1 MSQDVYL
8 EDKTGDNL
16 LVEVVKGY
24 PHLYD
29 CKCYDFKDLRMR
41 ENTWQEIAEI
51 LHCTAF
57 DCQFRWKRLRER
69 YCREKKLLEVSE
81 RSGSCQSFKKEWI
94 LMKEVRFLVAHI
106 LLRKLNYLG
115 EIRQFYL
122 SFMYQVVEFDTDSG
136 GGVGIIHS
144 KWLTPRKKEC
154 FWPPFKHSQQY
165 NKCLSDG
172 QHPCGKWRICALKR
186 KFYITDDILKAREKL
201 KDAEFE
207 SDIATE
213 YENESSQKRKKRPNR
228 RILYS
233 SDESSSDEYDTNN
246 QLAHKKYPSP
256 PDVEVAEVPVAEC
269 QRSVNTPSNSAD
281 SVFTRDS
288 RPSRRSVINS
298 ESSSSILCSVENGN
312 TVNTQDVTV
321 SEDSTREQVGLQVIA
336 RHLAKIEK
344 RLDVIQQSVSELLK
358 QTLPDTVQ
366 NINILPEELTLPC
379 ETEEQLNKVEE
390 WISIP
395 ENKICMLL
403 LEEINPLATSV
414 MMM

>member
-1 MSQDVYL
+1 MFSGAKYFIKNRKCELKQ
-8 EDKTGDNL
+8 EPTWPPSHL
-16 LVEVVKGY
+16 L
-24 PHLYD
+24 
-29 CKCYDFKDLRMR
+29 
-41 ENTWQEIAEI
+41 
-51 LHCTAF
+51 
-57 DCQFRWKRLRER
+57 
-69 YCREKKLLEVSE
+69 
-81 RSGSCQSFKKEWI
+81 
-94 LMKEVRFLVAHI
+94 
-106 LLRKLNYLG
+106 LNYLG

-154 FWPPFKHSQQY
+154 FWPPFKHSQEY

-172 QHPCGKWRICALKR
+172 QRPCEKWRICALKR

-395 ENKICMLL
+395 ENKICM
-403 LEEINPLATSV
+403 ETTLATVGGRKADHVVRHILERLFTNRLALKYNWTGKNQKIALKNLQLMKIIPGESKRIEYYFSCC
-414 MMM
+414 